1 MRNRFEVSVPR
12 AKWHLEGRTATSP
25 PAKRHAFGEL
35 KHRRW
40 FLLLVPALFV
50 LQPATAQAYPGQAV
64 VEGSRVIFGTLAVL
78 ALIGTVLASVFNRQF
93 VREALYGLVATFVLF
108 AIVQWAP
115 QLVTLVQQ

>member
-1 MRNRFEVSVPR
+1 MRERSEVQGFRFQGHPKR
-12 AKWHLEGRTATSP
+12 RTSTRP
-25 PAKRHAFGEL
+25 PASRGL
-35 KHRRW
+35 LHRRW
-40 FLLLVPALFV
+40 LLILLPAACL
-50 LQPATAQAYPGQAV
+50 LQPAVCHAYPGQAV

-115 QLVTLVQQ
+115 QLVVLVQQ

>member
-1 MRNRFEVSVPR
+1 MRERSEVQGFRFQGHP
-12 AKWHLEGRTATSP
+12 KGRTSTRP
-25 PAKRHAFGEL
+25 PAPRHL
-35 KHRRW
+35 LHRRW
-40 FLLLVPALFV
+40 LLILLPAACL
-50 LQPATAQAYPGQAV
+50 LQPGSALAYPGQAV

-115 QLVTLVQQ
+115 QLVVLVQQ